1 MKKYIK
7 DGKIKHRNQI
17 IVYKNGKQIIN
28 PREEMILE
36 DGWVEYV
43 IPEPTDEQKLQRAI
57 NNKLHDIEW
66 HDSSDE
72 VNSCIISYM
81 GQEMSYWANKTERSV
96 LKTAIEDCLKVG
108 RTTYRLD
115 IRDLGISI
123 PIKCELLLTML
134 SQLEVYAIDC
144 YNKTTDHIYAV
155 KNLTTIEDIENYNYR
170 EDYPEKLKFEL

>member
-1 MKKYIK
+1 MKQYIK

-17 IVYKNGKQIIN
+17 IVRKNGKQIIN
-28 PREEMILE
+28 PTEEMILE

-43 IPEPTDEQKLQRAI
+43 IPEMTDEQKIQSAMTRKLDDI
-57 NNKLHDIEW
+57 NW
-66 HDSSDE
+66 YDSSSE

-81 GQEMSYWANKTERSV
+81 DQEMPYWANKTERSV
-96 LKTAIEDCLKVG
+96 LKTALEDCLKVG

-123 PIKCELLLTML
+123 PINCELLLTML

-155 KNLTTIEDIENYNYR
+155 KNLTTIEDIENYDYR
-170 EDYPEKLKFEL
+170 ENYPEKLRFEL

>member
-1 MKKYIK
+1 MKQYIK
-7 DGKIKHRNQI
+7 NGKIKHRNQI
-17 IVYKNGKQIIN
+17 IVRKNGKQIIN
-28 PREEMILE
+28 PTEEMILE

-66 HDSSDE
+66 YDSSNE
-72 VNSCIISYM
+72 VNSCVISYM
-81 GQEMSYWANKTERSV
+81 GQEMPYWANKTERSV
-96 LKTAIEDCLKVG
+96 LKTAVEDCLKVG

-123 PIKCELLLTML
+123 PINCELLLTML

-155 KNLTTIEDIENYNYR
+155 KNLTTVEDIENYNYR

>member
-1 MKKYIK
+1 MKQYIK

-17 IVYKNGKQIIN
+17 IVRKNGKQIIN
-28 PREEMILE
+28 PTEEMILE

-66 HDSSDE
+66 YDSSDE

-81 GQEMSYWANKTERSV
+81 GQEMSYWANKTERSI
-96 LKTAIEDCLKVG
+96 LKTAVEDCLKVG

-123 PIKCELLLTML
+123 PINCELLLTML

-155 KNLTTIEDIENYNYR
+155 KKLTTIEDIENYNYR

>member
-1 MKKYIK
+1 MKQYIK

-17 IVYKNGKQIIN
+17 IVRKNGKQIIN
-28 PREEMILE
+28 PTEEMILE

-43 IPEPTDEQKLQRAI
+43 LPELTDEQKLQRAI

-66 HDSSDE
+66 YDSSDE
-72 VNSCIISYM
+72 VNSCVISYM

-108 RTTYRLD
+108 RTIYRLD

-123 PIKCELLLTML
+123 PINCELLLTML

-155 KNLTTIEDIENYNYR
+155 KNLTTIEDIENYDYKK
-170 EDYPEKLKFEL
+170 EYPEKLRFEL